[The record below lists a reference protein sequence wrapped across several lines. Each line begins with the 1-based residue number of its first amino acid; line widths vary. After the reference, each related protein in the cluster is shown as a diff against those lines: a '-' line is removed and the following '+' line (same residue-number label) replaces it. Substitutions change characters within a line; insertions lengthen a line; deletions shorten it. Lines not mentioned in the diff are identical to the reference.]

1 MKTWNI
7 LAVDDDETSV
17 SSIKDLL
24 ERRAVSSQGDRC
36 RVETT
41 TSFTS
46 ALNILEHEQYDLLIL
61 DIRDQGMAASQGLP
75 PDGNAVTA
83 ADRGLDAYE
92 AIKQKRFVPVVFHTA
107 LPDLAAD
114 LHSPPFTSVV
124 SKLDEDE
131 AKIRKAVM
139 EAFDSGLPELNRALS
154 SHVESLHRQFMSE
167 FVRKHW
173 STFGGRQNQGDLA
186 HLLVRRLAMSLTEG
200 APALAPYLD
209 AFDYHGTD
217 NSKIHPMRMYIVPPV
232 GSWTTGDILEYS
244 ADSKPQLAADEEEDR
259 GDVQDTEVQETA
271 THYWVML
278 TPACDLVEDRRKAE
292 FVVMARCLPLEDTPE
307 YRKWSSQTSSNGGA
321 TTGAISSMEK
331 LIGNNRGGQRER
343 FYFLPAA
350 WDTPNLVV
358 DFQQIIHVEYEKI
371 LESRRLA
378 TLDSP
383 YSQSLISQFTR
394 YLGRMGTPDLS
405 IKTVMQ
411 RLQSSLASDGS
422 EDLEP
427 TA

>member
-1 MKTWNI
+1 
-7 LAVDDDETSV
+7 
-17 SSIKDLL
+17 
-24 ERRAVSSQGDRC
+24 
-36 RVETT
+36 
-41 TSFTS
+41 
-46 ALNILEHEQYDLLIL
+46 
-61 DIRDQGMAASQGLP
+61 MAAGQGLP
-75 PDGNAVTA
+75 PDGDVVTA
-83 ADRGLDAYE
+83 ADRGLNAYE
-92 AIKQKRFVPVVFHTA
+92 AIKQRRFVPVVFHTA
-107 LPDLAAD
+107 LPDLAVD
-114 LHSPPFTSVV
+114 LDSPPFTSVV

-131 AKIRKAVM
+131 AKIRKAVI
-139 EAFDSGLPELNRALS
+139 EAFDSGLPELNRALT

-173 STFGGRQNQGDLA
+173 STFGGRQHQGDLA

-209 AFDYHGTD
+209 TVDDRGTD
-217 NSKIHPMRMYIVPPV
+217 GSKIHPMRMYIVPPV

-244 ADSKPQLAADEEEDR
+244 ADSRPQLSAEGEEQ
-259 GDVQDTEVQETA
+259 GDVQDAEAQGAA

-278 TPACDLVEDRRKAE
+278 TPACDLVEERRKAD

-307 YRKWSSQTSSNGGA
+307 YRKWSSQTSNTNGA
-321 TTGAISSMEK
+321 STAARTSMEK

-343 FYFLPAA
+343 YYFLPAA

-358 DFQQIIHVEYEKI
+358 DFQQVIHVQYEKI

-394 YLGRMGTPDLS
+394 YLGRMGAPDLS
-405 IKTVMQ
+405 TTTVMQ
-411 RLQSSLASDGS
+411 RLQSSLTSDGS
-422 EDLEP
+422 KGLEP
-427 TA
+427 TD

>member
-7 LAVDDDETSV
+7 LAVDDDEESV

-46 ALNILEHEQYDLLIL
+46 ALSILEHEQYDLLIL
-61 DIRDQGMAASQGLP
+61 DIRDQAMAAGQGLP
-75 PDGNAVTA
+75 PDGNVVTV
-83 ADRGLDAYE
+83 ADRGLSAYE
-92 AIKQKRFVPVVFHTA
+92 AIKQRRFVPVVFHTA

-114 LHSPPFTSVV
+114 LDSPPFTSVV

-131 AKIRKAVM
+131 AKIRKAVI
-139 EAFDSGLPELNRALS
+139 EAFDSGLPELNRALT

-173 STFGGRQNQGDLA
+173 STFGGRQHQGDLA

-209 AFDYHGTD
+209 TADDHGVD
-217 NSKIHPMRMYIVPPV
+217 GSKIHPMRMYIVPPV

-244 ADSKPQLAADEEEDR
+244 ADSRPQLSAEEER
-259 GDVQDTEVQETA
+259 GDVQDAEVKGAE

-278 TPACDLVEDRRKAE
+278 TPACDLVEERRKAD

-307 YRKWSSQTSSNGGA
+307 YRKWSSQTSSTNGA
-321 TTGAISSMEK
+321 STAALTSMEK
-331 LIGNNRGGQRER
+331 LISNNRGGQRER

-358 DFQQIIHVEYEKI
+358 DFQQVIHVEYEKI

-405 IKTVMQ
+405 TTTVMQ

-427 TA
+427 TG